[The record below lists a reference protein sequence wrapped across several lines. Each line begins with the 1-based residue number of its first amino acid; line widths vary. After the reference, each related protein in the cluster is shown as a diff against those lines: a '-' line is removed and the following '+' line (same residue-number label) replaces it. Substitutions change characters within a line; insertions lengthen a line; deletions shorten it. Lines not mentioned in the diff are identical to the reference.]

1 MKTGILEITLPK
13 FSESKMNMDSFECK
27 REGVNRP
34 DAGSDI
40 QNSLHT
46 ESSLSSCFQHPL
58 ETSDSLMSKKPKG
71 VRDLVFRTWTQEMID
86 DMLKTRK
93 IAIGKKKKRT
103 EKNPCDPI
111 TITDLWY
118 DEFLKCHPDYKSTK
132 KNLWRKYKWYTSRI
146 KNQVPGQEKAIY
158 THESNSSAK
167 TGDKNKEYTTQS
179 SFGFGCS
186 LPTRD
191 DKLCVLKQEIGE
203 EPVRLKP
210 IRKDIFH
217 FIKAVLEESRI
228 FLPMKLPEESFLKHY
243 REKLEYENTTYG
255 SVKST
260 GYTSPLSMVVNNGN
274 DQIISDNTTLSA
286 IGDSCQNLSE
296 FPSNLNVPNLPCL
309 GLNDAHLLSAS
320 AVKSHKMFPQ
330 SQNLMHTVPKL
341 PSSVTVTPQLIE
353 TNSEADNVGTK
364 HSSAGKRS
372 SIKLPGKVLYIVAN
386 KLHPYFKINIPYS
399 DIQ

>member
-1 MKTGILEITLPK
+1 MLLAKHYQQKDDIKTGVLDITLPN
-13 FSESKMNMDSFECK
+13 FSEFKINMDSFKCK
-27 REGVNRP
+27 SEEVNQLE
-34 DAGSDI
+34 AGSDI
-40 QNSLHT
+40 QSSLHT
-46 ESSLSSCFQHPL
+46 ESTLSSGFPHPL
-58 ETSDSLMSKKPKG
+58 ETSDSEMSKKQKG

-93 IAIGKKKKRT
+93 IAICKKKKRT

-146 KNQVPGQEKAIY
+146 KNQTSGQEKAIY
-158 THESNSSAK
+158 THESNSSPK
-167 TGDKNKEYTTQS
+167 SSDQNKEYSAKS
-179 SFGFGCS
+179 SFGFVSS

-191 DKLCVLKQEIGE
+191 DKLFVPKQEIGE
-203 EPVRLKP
+203 DPIRLKP
-210 IRKDIFH
+210 IRKDVFH

-243 REKLEYENTTYG
+243 REKLEFENTTFG
-255 SVKST
+255 SGKPT
-260 GYTSPLSMVVNNGN
+260 GYTNPLSMAVNNGN
-274 DQIISDNTTLSA
+274 EQIITDNTTTLSA
-286 IGDSCQNLSE
+286 MGDSCKNLSE

-309 GLNDAHLLSAS
+309 GVNDTHLISAS
-320 AVKSHKMFPQ
+320 TLKSPKMFPP

-353 TNSEADNVGTK
+353 TTSEADPVGTK
-364 HSSAGKRS
+364 NSSAGKRS
-372 SIKLPGKVLYIVAN
+372 SIKLPG
-386 KLHPYFKINIPYS
+386 NIL
-399 DIQ
+399 